1 MSGKAGLIVGIVA
14 GVIGAIALF
23 CLTISIGCAANGLT
37 FGEQICEWFG
47 NNASEIAGAI
57 PQDPIV

>member
-1 MSGKAGLIVGIVA
+1 MSGKTGLIIGIVA

-23 CLTISIGCAANGLT
+23 CLIISIGCAINGLT

-47 NNASEIAGAI
+47 SNASEIAGAI
-57 PQDPIV
+57 PQDATI